1 MRFSGMSMCSAALAT
16 AAAFLTHAQ
25 PLAAQALRGF
35 TYCAP
40 PARPSCIETSAAALA
55 MAACDEEMQLF
66 TKMVFR
72 YRECL
77 ERETERAV
85 REANEAI
92 EIWRCRL
99 DETKCRN

>member
-1 MRFSGMSMCSAALAT
+1 MRLSATRICCTALAT
-16 AAAFLTHAQ
+16 AAACVSYAQ
-25 PLAAQALRGF
+25 PLAAQAIRGF

-40 PARPSCIETSAAALA
+40 PSRPACIETSVAALA
-55 MAACDEEMQLF
+55 MAACDEEVQLF

-85 REANEAI
+85 REANDAI

>member
-1 MRFSGMSMCSAALAT
+1 VRPSAKSTRRAALA
-16 AAAFLTHAQ
+16 AAAALLSHA
-25 PLAAQALRGF
+25 PLLAAQAVRGF

-40 PARPSCIETSAAALA
+40 PLRPACIERSVAALA
-55 MAACDEEMQLF
+55 MAACDEEVQLF
-66 TKMVFR
+66 TRMVFR

-85 REANEAI
+85 REANDAI
-92 EIWRCRL
+92 EVWRCRQ

>member
-1 MRFSGMSMCSAALAT
+1 MRLSARNICSAALA
-16 AAAFLTHAQ
+16 AAAVGVSYAQ
-25 PLAAQALRGF
+25 PLAAQAFRGF

-40 PARPSCIETSAAALA
+40 PTRPACIETSVAALA
-55 MAACDEEMQLF
+55 MAACDEEVQLF

-85 REANEAI
+85 REANAAI
-92 EIWRCRL
+92 EAWRCRL
-99 DETKCRN
+99 DESKCRN

>member
-16 AAAFLTHAQ
+16 AAAFLTYAQ
-25 PLAAQALRGF
+25 PLAAQAIRGF

-40 PARPSCIETSAAALA
+40 PARPSCIERSAAALA

-85 REANEAI
+85 REANDAI

>member
-1 MRFSGMSMCSAALAT
+1 MRLSEMSICGAALAT
-16 AAAFLTHAQ
+16 AAAFLTFVQ
-25 PLAAQALRGF
+25 PLAAQAIRGF

-40 PARPSCIETSAAALA
+40 PSRPACIERSVAALA
-55 MAACDEEMQLF
+55 MAACDEEVQLF

-85 REANEAI
+85 REANDAI
-92 EIWRCRL
+92 ETWRCRL